1 MKRRG
6 VINQPLSNA
15 LAGIGHGDT
24 FLLCDAGFP
33 IPEDAKR
40 IDLALSFHI
49 PSMKQCLK
57 AILDEFV
64 IQKATIASEMKGLN
78 EEGYT
83 FLKDT
88 FQKQEFEEVPQTELL
103 ELARKAKFIV
113 RSGELGCYSNILL
126 EGASGVMQF
135 KKELIIDLPGEKE
148 NGG

>member
-1 MKRRG
+1 MKRHG

-15 LAGIGHGDT
+15 LAGIGHGDS

-49 PSMKQCLK
+49 PSMRQCLK
-57 AILDEFV
+57 AILDEVV
-64 IQKATIASEMKGLN
+64 IQKVTIAGEMKGLN

-83 FLKDT
+83 FLKNT

-103 ELARKAKFIV
+103 KLAQKAKFIV
-113 RSGELGCYSNILL
+113 RSGELGCYSNVLL

-135 KKELIIDLPGEKE
+135 KKDLIIDLPGEKE
-148 NGG
+148 NDG